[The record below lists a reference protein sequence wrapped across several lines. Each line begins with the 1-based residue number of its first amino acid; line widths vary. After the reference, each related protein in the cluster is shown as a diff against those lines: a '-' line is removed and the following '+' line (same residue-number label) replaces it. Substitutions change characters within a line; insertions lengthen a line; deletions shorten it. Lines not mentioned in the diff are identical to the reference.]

1 MILHHLARRL
11 PERWRQ
17 TLRAWTTYQ
26 RRRRSVTEHGYSLQ
40 CFDEYRCI
48 YYHIP
53 KTAGLSVCQGLF
65 GHHGPGHIDARTY
78 RLIFGRA
85 HFEKY
90 FRFTFVRNP
99 WDRLVSAYH
108 FLQAGGLDRE
118 DRAWAK
124 RHLGPY
130 PDFPTF
136 VRRGLTPSLARSSIH
151 LRPQVDW
158 LTVGDDFAVDFVG
171 RFEHLNR
178 DFAHVADTLGID
190 AALPHVNR
198 SRRDRDYRMAYD
210 ETTRDIVRS
219 IYMADV
225 DRFDYTFEAKAPDDR

>member
-1 MILHHLARRL
+1 VILHHLARRL

-118 DRAWAK
+118 DRAWLRGRDDGGGAPASN
-124 RHLGPY
+124 G
-130 PDFPTF
+130 FSG
-136 VRRGLTPSLARSSIH
+136 RRGGGMGPAR
-151 LRPQVDW
+151 
-158 LTVGDDFAVDFVG
+158 G
-171 RFEHLNR
+171 R
-178 DFAHVADTLGID
+178 
-190 AALPHVNR
+190 
-198 SRRDRDYRMAYD
+198 
-210 ETTRDIVRS
+210 
-219 IYMADV
+219 
-225 DRFDYTFEAKAPDDR
+225 PDDGQMTER